1 MRWPQKTFWIDPI
14 HEHARRKPMR
24 RVLKIVLAGVLL
36 LSLSIVSVSK
46 EASPF
51 IEVEV
56 KGVSIDS
63 VGQAPVVI
71 LVDKEGKRAFPIW
84 IGTQEAMAIDKEL
97 KNSTSPRPMTHDLL
111 YSILSQMQVKVKE
124 IRILE
129 LKNNTYYASLF
140 LTSNKEVFEVDAR
153 PSDSIILALKSKA
166 PIYVSTRLLDEQG
179 IVLNAK
185 NAFGERNGIRLQELT
200 LPLASQFNFKGQKGV
215 LVAEV
220 ISGSTSE
227 ASGIK
232 AGDIITRV
240 NSKDVGGVSEFEE
253 AFDAAKKVGSVRLSI
268 FREGK
273 TLDVNL
279 K

>member
-1 MRWPQKTFWIDPI
+1 
-14 HEHARRKPMR
+14 MR

-63 VGQAPVVI
+63 VGQTPVVI
-71 LVDKEGKRAFPIW
+71 LVDKEGKKAFPIW

-179 IVLNAK
+179 IALNAK
-185 NAFGERNGIRLQELT
+185 SAFGERNGIRVQELT

-273 TLDVNL
+273 SLDVNL

>member
-1 MRWPQKTFWIDPI
+1 M
-14 HEHARRKPMR
+14 
-24 RVLKIVLAGVLL
+24 
-36 LSLSIVSVSK
+36 
-46 EASPF
+46 
-51 IEVEV
+51 
-56 KGVSIDS
+56 
-63 VGQAPVVI
+63 
-71 LVDKEGKRAFPIW
+71 
-84 IGTQEAMAIDKEL
+84 
-97 KNSTSPRPMTHDLL
+97 
-111 YSILSQMQVKVKE
+111 
-124 IRILE
+124 
-129 LKNNTYYASLF
+129 
-140 LTSNKEVFEVDAR
+140 FEVDAR

-166 PIYVSTRLLDEQG
+166 PIYVSTRLFDEQG
-179 IVLNAK
+179 IALNAK
-185 NAFGERNGIRLQELT
+185 SAFGERNGIRVQELT

-232 AGDIITRV
+232 AGDIIRRV

-253 AFDAAKKVGSVRLSI
+253 AFDAAKRVGSVRLSI